1 MATERAIVRGI
12 YNDFCREWLVLNTDQ
27 QAWMQ
32 LLNSVQYAGPLH
44 REAHHESFH
53 SHTADA
59 LQLPA
64 LGQAGA
70 TTALRLM
77 FPTYSQAAG
86 IMNKKSGSRLLE
98 EAIDFAYL
106 SDDVVAQHIRAGSLQ
121 TLCRCWRLLNDLS
134 YFVQLQPDADD
145 WQRIWQSVR
154 TFQGRY

>member
-12 YNDFCREWLVLNTDQ
+12 YNGFCREWLVLNTDQ
-27 QAWMQ
+27 RAWMQ

-106 SDDVVAQHIRAGSLQ
+106 SDDVVAQHIRAGSL
-121 TLCRCWRLLNDLS
+121 
-134 YFVQLQPDADD
+134 
-145 WQRIWQSVR
+145 
-154 TFQGRY
+154 